1 MWKNVAYNQPTS
13 IISCGHLGEVLHRGK
28 CVIHFQSHFQHTKM
42 KEEQYELAHDEQT
55 HSLNSIQKWPAI
67 ATQWNGHVFVMGLT
81 SPEHLG
87 RPLTSKV
94 HWSRSSQDAGTNYS
108 AWYDATEK
116 LRNQTYTNWLKPSTR
131 MAPLRANQAQSILG
145 RVKCSVVHASVNFVY
160 LKFFF
165 YTSTLT
171 WW

>member
-1 MWKNVAYNQPTS
+1 MEHIGNIKIPLYKGLISLHFRESKAYLLTPRTCEKMLHTTNQPS

-94 HWSRSSQDAGTNYS
+94 H
-108 AWYDATEK
+108 
-116 LRNQTYTNWLKPSTR
+116 
-131 MAPLRANQAQSILG
+131 
-145 RVKCSVVHASVNFVY
+145 
-160 LKFFF
+160 
-165 YTSTLT
+165 
-171 WW
+171 